1 MRNPRVAAILSAV
14 FPGLGQFYNR
24 HWFKGIG
31 FFIGSGMVFERMSER
46 LSVEALMAG
55 DPSGVEKVLGPSLI
69 LLGLFVWSML
79 DAYRSAKTSPP
90 TQ

>member
-31 FFIGSGMVFERMSER
+31 FFISSGMVFERVSER

-55 DPSGVEKVLGPSLI
+55 DLSGVEKILGPSLI
-69 LLGLFVWSML
+69 LLGLFVWSMV

-90 TQ
+90 VH